1 MSSTPRPE
9 RRLHARLGRMA
20 RAGLVALALVAFAGC
35 GGGDDGPA
43 VTELVVPRG
52 TMERLSRGEDVT
64 IMPTTLEFEVG
75 DTLRIRND
83 DVEAQAVGPY
93 RVAAGDEFEVTFN
106 AEGRFEGI
114 CPLADGDRYE
124 IVITG

>member
-1 MSSTPRPE
+1 MSSTRRPE
-9 RRLHARLGRMA
+9 QPLHPRVGRIA
-20 RAGLVALALVAFAGC
+20 WAVLVALALAALAGC
-35 GGGDDGPA
+35 GGGDGGPS

-106 AEGRFEGI
+106 AEGRFEGV

-124 IVITG
+124 IVITE